1 MKSKSI
7 LLWWGKLMETFT
19 WGKTNGIKRENTP
32 WIANGAELIC
42 CYSSVAL
49 LLNEGC
55 VIILLAEI
63 MSKPH
68 FSLHASFLHEG

>member
-1 MKSKSI
+1 
-7 LLWWGKLMETFT
+7 METFT
-19 WGKTNGIKRENTP
+19 WGKTNGIKWENTP

-49 LLNEGC
+49 LLNEGF